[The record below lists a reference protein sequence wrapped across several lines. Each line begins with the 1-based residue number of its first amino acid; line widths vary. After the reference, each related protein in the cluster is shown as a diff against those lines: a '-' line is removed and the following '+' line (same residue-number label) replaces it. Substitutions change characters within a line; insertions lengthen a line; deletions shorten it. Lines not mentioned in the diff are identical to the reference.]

1 MQVVERELYGQASR
15 MAKSDQSKA
24 ARWLGVSRPT
34 MREKLIRY
42 GLHPTQSTGDTTIFE
57 KH

>member
-1 MQVVERELYGQASR
+1 